1 MATELPRGLRER
13 KKARTRRTIRTEAF
27 RLFRK
32 QGYSETTVDQI
43 AAAAKISSRTFF
55 RYFQNKEQV
64 VLDDDLDP
72 LLIRNVTMQ
81 PPDMSVTAAFRA
93 AAEQLT
99 LDPPDE
105 LFEAE
110 RQHLLYTEPEL
121 RGAAMT
127 ELRRNIDLL
136 AEVVAQRTGR
146 DPGSPQAR
154 MFAGACVGAIL
165 GISDRMSDE
174 LGYALRVL
182 EFFDAG
188 MPL

>member
-127 ELRRNIDLL
+127 ELRRNID
-136 AEVVAQRTGR
+136 
-146 DPGSPQAR
+146 
-154 MFAGACVGAIL
+154 GACVGAIL

>member
-81 PPDMSVTAAFRA
+81 PPDMSVTAAS
-93 AAEQLT
+93 
-99 LDPPDE
+99 
-105 LFEAE
+105 
-110 RQHLLYTEPEL
+110 
-121 RGAAMT
+121 
-127 ELRRNIDLL
+127 
-136 AEVVAQRTGR
+136 V
-146 DPGSPQAR
+146 
-154 MFAGACVGAIL
+154 
-165 GISDRMSDE
+165 
-174 LGYALRVL
+174 
-182 EFFDAG
+182 
-188 MPL
+188 PLPSS